1 VNAVT
6 APTQALPTVATAP
19 VKLGLSKAPQTPA
32 EVRARKVDVAA
43 DLQANKEALAQR
55 LSQSLDKSQLDYSF
69 DKASST
75 LSVKVVSKP
84 SGEFIRQI
92 DFKGF
97 QAMAFSSHGYK
108 GRVVDHAA

>member
-1 VNAVT
+1 MNAVT
-6 APTQALPTVATAP
+6 APIHALPTVAAAP
-19 VKLGLSKAPQTPA
+19 VKPSMSKVPQAPA
-32 EVRARKVDVAA
+32 EVQAKKVDVAA

-55 LSQSLDKSQLDYSF
+55 LNQSLDKSQLDYSF

-75 LSVKVVSKP
+75 LSVKVVSQP